1 MTPPSLADRILRLL
15 VHPEIAG
22 DAIGD
27 LREEYSRFKTSEL
40 GGLRAN
46 MWYWR
51 QALGVVSRYGLRR
64 GRSGQSEGMPPGSVR
79 PGGLGDEIAAV
90 IDGLRQTIRR
100 FIKTPGFAALPVI
113 TLALGISAS
122 TGVFTYINSFS
133 QPFPG
138 VDGGG
143 LLDLYRVTDGNP
155 YGSFSYADV
164 LDFASAEIGA
174 LEGVAAVQTGWAASI
189 RHEHMTEVVFGQA
202 VSGNFFPLFGIEMA
216 AGRGLTPEDD
226 RREASPA
233 VVISHQYWQGRFGGA
248 SSTVGSTILLNNNP
262 YTIVGVASRD
272 FVGSSASV
280 RPEVWM
286 PLEQYGIVYWA
297 RSDIATNRNR
307 AGPQMHV
314 RLSRGASRNRALA
327 EISAIA
333 AGLDADAPLEN
344 GTREVSLLPAT
355 WIHPSAREAEAPTT
369 RIMLLAAVGL
379 LLLACANVANLLL
392 SIARGRSHEIAVR
405 AAIGASPGRLLRQL
419 LTENLLLSLLA
430 GALALL
436 LANPLASRI
445 GSYFARPSVWGYNVP
460 REVSMDLR
468 VFLFAVGIS
477 VIAGLLTGIVP
488 AVRGSRPLV
497 EELKEGGERS
507 VGEGRAS
514 GRRRLPGMR
523 NLMVSAQMAV
533 AVILAILSGLVLR
546 TLDSVRRIEPGF
558 DVDHTV
564 ASFMSTSSSGVTVE
578 ERQGFYRELALRFEG
593 LSWVRAATVAAQAPL
608 SPHRQRELRIDGQ
621 ADPVSVTTAQVVPGF
636 FETVGIELGA
646 GRFFALSDT
655 SGTPDVVVINRT
667 MERRYFGGRNALGR
681 QVWQPGQEG
690 EPDRGFE
697 VVGVVEDAKVRD
709 FLADHE
715 PVVYF
720 SYPQHYYTPGNAL
733 ILSTTIDPRA
743 AVPLLERE
751 LRAVDPTLVLVNAL
765 PYTEVVRGFQ
775 FIQRRNAEIFTAVAL
790 LGLAL
795 AATGLFSVMSLTVGQ
810 RTREIGIRM
819 AIGAHRR
826 EIIRPVV
833 GRALVAVAVGVGA
846 GLAISLVTA
855 RMIQSLLFGVEPVDP
870 VSIGASTVVLLVA
883 ALLASY
889 LPARRALRV
898 DPVVSLRTE

>member
-90 IDGLRQTIRR
+90 IDGLRQTMRR

-507 VGEGRAS
+507 VGGGKVS

-667 MERRYFGGRNALGR
+667 MERRYFGGRSALGR

-720 SYPQHYYTPGNAL
+720 SYPQHDYTPGNAL

-870 VSIGASTVVLLVA
+870 VSIGASTVVLLVV

>member
-1 MTPPSLADRILRLL
+1 
-15 VHPEIAG
+15 
-22 DAIGD
+22 
-27 LREEYSRFKTSEL
+27 
-40 GGLRAN
+40 
-46 MWYWR
+46 
-51 QALGVVSRYGLRR
+51 
-64 GRSGQSEGMPPGSVR
+64 
-79 PGGLGDEIAAV
+79 
-90 IDGLRQTIRR
+90 
-100 FIKTPGFAALPVI
+100 
-113 TLALGISAS
+113 
-122 TGVFTYINSFS
+122 
-133 QPFPG
+133 
-138 VDGGG
+138 
-143 LLDLYRVTDGNP
+143 
-155 YGSFSYADV
+155 
-164 LDFASAEIGA
+164 
-174 LEGVAAVQTGWAASI
+174 
-189 RHEHMTEVVFGQA
+189 
-202 VSGNFFPLFGIEMA
+202 
-216 AGRGLTPEDD
+216 
-226 RREASPA
+226 
-233 VVISHQYWQGRFGGA
+233 
-248 SSTVGSTILLNNNP
+248 
-262 YTIVGVASRD
+262 
-272 FVGSSASV
+272 
-280 RPEVWM
+280 
-286 PLEQYGIVYWA
+286 
-297 RSDIATNRNR
+297 
-307 AGPQMHV
+307 
-314 RLSRGASRNRALA
+314 
-327 EISAIA
+327 
-333 AGLDADAPLEN
+333 
-344 GTREVSLLPAT
+344 
-355 WIHPSAREAEAPTT
+355 
-369 RIMLLAAVGL
+369 
-379 LLLACANVANLLL
+379 
-392 SIARGRSHEIAVR
+392 
-405 AAIGASPGRLLRQL
+405 
-419 LTENLLLSLLA
+419 
-430 GALALL
+430 
-436 LANPLASRI
+436 
-445 GSYFARPSVWGYNVP
+445 
-460 REVSMDLR
+460 
-468 VFLFAVGIS
+468 
-477 VIAGLLTGIVP
+477 
-488 AVRGSRPLV
+488 
-497 EELKEGGERS
+497 
-507 VGEGRAS
+507 
-514 GRRRLPGMR
+514 
-523 NLMVSAQMAV
+523 
-533 AVILAILSGLVLR
+533 LSGLVLR

-667 MERRYFGGRNALGR
+667 MELRYFGGRSALGR